1 MLLTV
6 IRNFMTGYSLP
17 TEGYSYST
25 RCIIIIIII
34 GMTQDPPVT
43 ELGA

>member
-34 GMTQDPPVT
+34 IINVD
-43 ELGA
+43 L